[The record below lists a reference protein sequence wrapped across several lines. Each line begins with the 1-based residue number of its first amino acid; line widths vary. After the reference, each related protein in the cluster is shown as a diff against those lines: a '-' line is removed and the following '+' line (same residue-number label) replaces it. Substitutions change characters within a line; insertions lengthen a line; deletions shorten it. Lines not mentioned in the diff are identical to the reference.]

1 MVLWHHF
8 LEGGWMMYPVF
19 GLGLLTVGSAA
30 RFAARGEHQLL
41 GFIAWMMRTLLAAG
55 GFGFAIEM
63 MRILT
68 ASQGPDDAML
78 MARIVMEGTTEASHV
93 PALALM
99 FMTFACILVA
109 VGQRRFPLPNPSA
122 VAR

>member
-1 MVLWHHF
+1 MRLWHHF

-19 GLGLLTVGSAA
+19 AWGLLTLGTTA
-30 RFAARGEHQLL
+30 RFALRGEHQLVVS
-41 GFIAWMMRTLLAAG
+41 GAWMLRALLAAG
-55 GFGFAIEM
+55 GFGFTIEM
-63 MRILT
+63 MRILS
-68 ASQGPDDAML
+68 ASQGPEDPML
-78 MARIVMEGTTEASHV
+78 MARIVMEGTTEAAHV

-99 FMTFACILVA
+99 FVTLACILMA